1 MRQLYSSRTVKLTL
15 LLRVINCRQWKVKIK
30 TTRFLLML
38 LKTISIGEIH
48 GTSKYFGMVKYNYNH
63 IKTVQVYSQKIYKL
77 KHILFFPMAYFPQSL
92 LTLCKHYLLG
102 KYAIWHMHY
111 LLVKYAIWYQFHAAS
126 SLRNHI
132 FANHMNQFKS
142 SLIGSNEQLVK
153 YIKIQ
158 YERIETT
165 SIEYK
170 STKYLA

>member
-1 MRQLYSSRTVKLTL
+1 
-15 LLRVINCRQWKVKIK
+15 
-30 TTRFLLML
+30 
-38 LKTISIGEIH
+38 
-48 GTSKYFGMVKYNYNH
+48 
-63 IKTVQVYSQKIYKL
+63 
-77 KHILFFPMAYFPQSL
+77 
-92 LTLCKHYLLG
+92 
-102 KYAIWHMHY
+102 MHY